1 MTRVCRLVDPSVMMV
16 GGGDGTNHVD
26 TQGTPRAELSV
37 SLSLPASTVA
47 RFPSLEHTGFPWFW
61 FFSFFLPPPGFFGR
75 LLFAPSWVSVV
86 PFLSPSV
93 LPSFFFLAHSCV
105 LGGLVFVC
113 WLREPN

>member
-1 MTRVCRLVDPSVMMV
+1 MV